1 MKCAYRSL
9 CWTIRSGLRSRETG
23 SDQGQPEQAESKD
36 QKLGEAHAEGL
47 EQAEMHQQD
56 SQ

>member
-1 MKCAYRSL
+1 MPTGACAGPFVPAYAAVKRA
-9 CWTIRSGLRSRETG
+9 RK
-23 SDQGQPEQAESKD
+23 DQVQPEQAESKD

-47 EQAEMHQQD
+47 EQAEMHQLD